1 MLHFTNISSWR
12 TCAPVTNAEVRQ
24 AIRISSPNET
34 FVQKADIDD
43 TESPAETIKI
53 NIKPFFS
60 LSVLLFVSASLYAG
74 HF

>member
-1 MLHFTNISSWR
+1 
-12 TCAPVTNAEVRQ
+12 VRQ